1 MIFLLVAVLAQ
12 SAPAP
17 APAPQ
22 SPTLS
27 SAVRA
32 RALLRDALAA
42 MGGLPAI
49 ESLAVVREYTG
60 TRTDA
65 GQNVREPRPGEPPQ
79 INGRPRFM
87 RFRNY
92 RTGDLV
98 DITADTIPGGQPFS
112 LRYVAR
118 GDSGFSFMY
127 DAATLRRTPPPPPAV
142 WRAFFQN
149 EDVEG
154 LLLSAWRQ
162 QGTARAIGPSV
173 IVFTDVA
180 QVATTIYFDS
190 STHLPLKSETL
201 SDDAVRGDV
210 VTEMWYRDWRA
221 VSGLTL
227 PYAIETRL
235 NGAPLQRLQL
245 SAVRFGA
252 VPDSLFRIPS
262 DAVESST
269 PPAAPIAL
277 GSDVYV
283 VPSRYQSAFV
293 VFDDYVLV
301 LEPGGSPGNA
311 RFTIASV
318 KQVAPT
324 KPIRYVV
331 ATHAHFD
338 HLAGVREYIALGATF
353 VTTPAAARV
362 IQRASTAVHLMQPD
376 SLSKHPQGPRIE
388 TMTEDV
394 RVFRDATHE
403 VRVYQL
409 GPTTHVDA
417 MLFAYVPATKTLFVA
432 DALDIPEPG
441 HVRMGGEDTQ
451 RLADRIAE
459 LKLDVERIVPVHGR
473 MGTLADL
480 NAALAKRARQ

>member
-1 MIFLLVAVLAQ
+1 MILLLVAVLAQ
-12 SAPAP
+12 SPS
-17 APAPQ
+17 Q
-22 SPTLS
+22 SPTLT

-32 RALLRDALAA
+32 RTLLSDALAA
-42 MGGLPAI
+42 MGGRAAI
-49 ESLAVVREYTG
+49 ESLAVTREYAG

-65 GQNVREPRPGEPPQ
+65 GQNVREPKPGERPE
-79 INGRPRFM
+79 INGRPRLM

-127 DAATLRRTPPPPPAV
+127 DAATLRRTPPPSPAV

-173 IVFTDVA
+173 IVFTDAA
-180 QVATTIYFDS
+180 QTTTTIYFDA

-210 VTEMWYRDWRA
+210 VTETRYSDWRA
-221 VSGLTL
+221 AGGLKL
-227 PYAIETRL
+227 PYAIETRI

-245 SAVRFGA
+245 EALRFGAA
-252 VPDSLFRIPS
+252 VPDSLWRIP
-262 DAVESST
+262 DEAVPVSSPPST
-269 PPAAPIAL
+269 PVAL
-277 GSDVYV
+277 GSDVYL
-283 VPSRYQSAFV
+283 VPNRYQSVFV

-301 LEPGGSPGNA
+301 LEPGGSPGDA
-311 RFTIASV
+311 RATIAAV
-318 KQVAPT
+318 RQIAPT

-331 ATHAHFD
+331 ASHAHFD
-338 HLAGVREYIALGATF
+338 HLAGAREYVSIGATF

-362 IQRASTAVHLMQPD
+362 IQRASKAEHLMRPD
-376 SLSKHPQGPRIE
+376 SLSRHPRDPLIE

-451 RLADRIAE
+451 HLADRIAE

-473 MGTLADL
+473 MGTMADL
-480 NAALAKRARQ
+480 NAAVAKRTRQ